1 MSIAKSLVLAVA
13 GCIVLM
19 LSASQAGA
27 QITINI
33 PKFPKIKKE
42 KPQPT
47 TTESTTTS
55 PATTTRTNS
64 TSSDSSE
71 STEAPPKK
79 AGCNDDAVT
88 RVYLEDIAKYREEA
102 ESFTPGRNYFVSDA
116 SDRKN
121 KYLEA
126 AMIPSERKEW
136 DKWPK
141 EFRDCVYPALDGL
154 AEAARK
160 TIGGYT
166 GPSGYTLGTPAEKK
180 ILTSAIN
187 DLAQGKLLKA
197 GLKQPNWLI
206 AKDNYNFPTARYRHG
221 YAYVQYPG
229 TGLCW
234 VFWINLVQDY
244 AGGGTYGASYGNFIS
259 RSLAGCP
266 AK

>member
-1 MSIAKSLVLAVA
+1 MKIAKSPLLAIA
-13 GCIVLM
+13 ASFVLM
-19 LSASQAGA
+19 LAAAPSAA

-33 PKFPKIKKE
+33 PKIPKIKKD
-42 KPQPT
+42 KPAPAAT
-47 TTESTTTS
+47 PAPADTRSTS
-55 PATTTRTNS
+55 RPATTTTTATEPS
-64 TSSDSSE
+64 TA
-71 STEAPPKK
+71 APAKK
-79 AGCNDDAVT
+79 DCSDAVT
-88 RVYLEDIAKYREEA
+88 QVYLEDIAKYRAEA
-102 ESFTPGRNYFVSDA
+102 EEFRPGLRDYFVSTA
-116 SDRKN
+116 SDGKN

-126 AMIPSERKEW
+126 AMIPSERKDWEKW
-136 DKWPK
+136 DK
-141 EFRDCVYPALDGL
+141 EFRDCVFPALDAF

-166 GPSGYTLGTPAEKK
+166 GPAGYTLGTPAEKK
-180 ILTSAIN
+180 VLTSAIN

-206 AKDNYNFPTARYRHG
+206 AKDSYNFPTARYRHG
-221 YAYVQYPG
+221 YAYVQYPK

-259 RSLAGCP
+259 RALAGCP

>member
-1 MSIAKSLVLAVA
+1 MHIARSFVLAVA
-13 GCIVLM
+13 ASFVLM
-19 LSASQAGA
+19 LAAAPSAA

-33 PKFPKIKKE
+33 PKFPKIKKD
-42 KPQPT
+42 K
-47 TTESTTTS
+47 
-55 PATTTRTNS
+55 PATTTPNTS
-64 TSSDSSE
+64 TSSPTAATTSTSTSTEKE
-71 STEAPPKK
+71 STPERKTCSD
-79 AGCNDDAVT
+79 GVT
-88 RVYLEDIAKYREEA
+88 RIYLEDIAKYRAEA
-102 ESFTPGRNYFVSDA
+102 EEYRPGLRDYFVSTA
-116 SDRKN
+116 SDGKN

-126 AMIPSERKEW
+126 AMIPNVRKEW
-136 DKWPK
+136 DSWDK

-166 GPSGYTLGTPAEKK
+166 GPAGYVSGTPAEKK
-180 ILTSAIN
+180 ILLSAIN
-187 DLAQGKLLKA
+187 DLAQGKALKV
-197 GLKQPNWLI
+197 GIKQPNWLI

>member
-1 MSIAKSLVLAVA
+1 MNIARPLVLAVA
-13 GCIVLM
+13 VSIVLT
-19 LSASQAGA
+19 LAAVPSTA

-33 PKFPKIKKE
+33 PKLPKIKKD
-42 KPQPT
+42 KPAPT
-47 TTESTTTS
+47 TTTTDTSSS
-55 PATTTRTNS
+55 PAAK
-64 TSSDSSE
+64 TSSNTASE
-71 STEAPPKK
+71 KESAPTRS
-79 AGCNDDAVT
+79 ACNDGVT
-88 RVYLEDIAKYREEA
+88 RVYLEDIAKYRAEA
-102 ESFTPGRNYFVSDA
+102 EEFRPGLRDYFVSTA
-116 SDRKN
+116 SDGKN

-126 AMIPSERKEW
+126 ALIPSERKEW
-136 DKWPK
+136 DKWDK
-141 EFRDCVYPALDGL
+141 DFRDCVYPALDGL

-166 GPSGYTLGTPAEKK
+166 GPAGYTSGTPAEKK
-180 ILTSAIN
+180 ILLSAIN
-187 DLAQGKLLKA
+187 DLAQGKALKV
-197 GLKQPNWLI
+197 GIKQPNWLI

-221 YAYVQYPG
+221 YAYVQYPS

>member
-1 MSIAKSLVLAVA
+1 MTITKSLVLAVA
-13 GCIVLM
+13 CGIALTFVAP
-19 LSASQAGA
+19 ASA

-33 PKFPKIKKE
+33 PKFPKIKKD

-47 TTESTTTS
+47 TDNPTNTT
-55 PATTTRTNS
+55 TTTRPNGTGDDS
-64 TSSDSSE
+64 TDTTPVPE
-71 STEAPPKK
+71 KK
-79 AGCNDDAVT
+79 AGCRDDAVT
-88 RVYLEDIAKYREEA
+88 SVYLDDIAKYRAEA
-102 ESFTPGRNYFVSDA
+102 ESFTPGRSYFVSTA
-116 SDRKN
+116 SDSKN

-166 GPSGYTLGTPAEKK
+166 GPTDYTLGTPAEKK

-206 AKDNYNFPTARYRHG
+206 SKDSYNFPTARYRHG

>member
-1 MSIAKSLVLAVA
+1 MHIARSLVIAVA
-13 GCIVLM
+13 ASFVLM
-19 LSASQAGA
+19 LAAPPSDA

-33 PKFPKIKKE
+33 PKLPKIKKD
-42 KPQPT
+42 KPAPT
-47 TTESTTTS
+47 TTAPSTTTS
-55 PATTTRTNS
+55 SPTSTSTSTRT
-64 TSSDSSE
+64 
-71 STEAPPKK
+71 STETESAPVKK
-79 AGCNDDAVT
+79 ACSDAVT
-88 RVYLEDIAKYREEA
+88 QVYLEDIAKYRAEA
-102 ESFTPGRNYFVSDA
+102 EEFRPGLRDYFVSTA
-116 SDRKN
+116 SDGKN

-126 AMIPSERKEW
+126 AMIPRVRKEW
-136 DKWPK
+136 DTWDK

-166 GPSGYTLGTPAEKK
+166 GPAGYNSGTPAEKK
-180 ILTSAIN
+180 ILLSAIN
-187 DLAQGKLLKA
+187 DLAEGKVLKV
-197 GLKQPNWLI
+197 GIKQPNWLI

-221 YAYVQYPG
+221 YAYVQYPAK
-229 TGLCW
+229 GLCM

>member
-1 MSIAKSLVLAVA
+1 MNIARSLVFALAVS
-13 GCIVLM
+13 IM
-19 LSASQAGA
+19 LTLAAAPSAA

-33 PKFPKIKKE
+33 PKLPKIKKD
-42 KPQPT
+42 KPAPT
-47 TTESTTTS
+47 TTTPTTNTSSSPTTTTS
-55 PATTTRTNS
+55 SNS
-64 TSSDSSE
+64 TTAETESAPARKACSD
-71 STEAPPKK
+71 
-79 AGCNDDAVT
+79 GVT
-88 RVYLEDIAKYREEA
+88 QVYLEDIAKYRAEA
-102 ESFTPGRNYFVSDA
+102 EEYRPGLRDYFVSTA
-116 SDRKN
+116 SDGKN

-126 AMIPSERKEW
+126 AMIPNVRKEW
-136 DKWPK
+136 DKWDK
-141 EFRDCVYPALDGL
+141 EFKDCVYPALDGL

-166 GPSGYTLGTPAEKK
+166 GPAGYVSGTPAEKK
-180 ILTSAIN
+180 ILLSAIN
-187 DLAQGKLLKA
+187 DLAQGKALKV
-197 GLKQPNWLI
+197 GIKQPNWLI
-206 AKDNYNFPTARYRHG
+206 AKDSYNFPTARYRHG